1 MGLKSLF
8 RRHDDDNDEASS
20 SNPPPSYSDAD
31 KGHNY
36 GPPAARDAPSYERPT
51 YPVDSTI
58 VPATLKFP
66 PRLNVYLS
74 WKSARTFHLGTSGE
88 EKLFAV
94 STSWAVMGMKKP
106 LLTIYDGPEK
116 TDPVLAETSP
126 LNYTMNQRS
135 TITLPPGAATNPGTA
150 PLVINLKY
158 EYSLKTIVFSF
169 TLAVPPPP
177 SRKGDPPQ
185 EEAFEWRST
194 FGDETDPVL
203 AETSPLN
210 YTLSQR
216 STITLPPGAA
226 TDPGAAPLAI
236 NLKYEY
242 SLKTTVFSF
251 TLAVP
256 PPPSRKG
263 DPPQEEAFEWRST
276 FGDEVKHLTGGSV
289 FSSGWKLV
297 RLWGPEN
304 RSGAAG
310 PGFASDGKEIV
321 AVLARSMSASMTK
334 SALFAFMGTG
344 LTGQMGAQWEL
355 VALASAIQMWW
366 AWTTGTVY
374 TR

>member
-8 RRHDDDNDEASS
+8 GRHDNDNDEASS

-31 KGHNY
+31 KSHDH
-36 GPPAARDAPSYERPT
+36 GPPAAQDAPSYERPT
-51 YPVDSTI
+51 YPGDSTI

-74 WKSARTFHLGTSGE
+74 WNSGRTFHLGTSGE

-126 LNYTMNQRS
+126 LNYTMSQRS

-158 EYSLKTIVFSF
+158 EYSLKTI
-169 TLAVPPPP
+169 
-177 SRKGDPPQ
+177 
-185 EEAFEWRST
+185 
-194 FGDETDPVL
+194 
-203 AETSPLN
+203 
-210 YTLSQR
+210 
-216 STITLPPGAA
+216 
-226 TDPGAAPLAI
+226 
-236 NLKYEY
+236 
-242 SLKTTVFSF
+242 VFSF

-321 AVLARSMSASMTK
+321 AVMARSMSASMTK

-366 AWTTGTVY
+366 AWTTGTGLHAL
-374 TR
+374 RGGAIA

>member
-1 MGLKSLF
+1 MGLRSLF

-20 SNPPPSYSDAD
+20 SSPPPSYSDAD
-31 KGHNY
+31 KSHDH
-36 GPPAARDAPSYERPT
+36 GPPAAQDAPSYERPT
-51 YPVDSTI
+51 YPGDSTI

-74 WKSARTFHLGTSGE
+74 WKSGRTFHLGTSGE

-94 STSWAVMGMKKP
+94 STSWAVMGMNKP

-194 FGDETDPVL
+194 FGDE
-203 AETSPLN
+203 
-210 YTLSQR
+210 
-216 STITLPPGAA
+216 
-226 TDPGAAPLAI
+226 
-236 NLKYEY
+236 
-242 SLKTTVFSF
+242 
-251 TLAVP
+251 
-256 PPPSRKG
+256 
-263 DPPQEEAFEWRST
+263 
-276 FGDEVKHLTGGSV
+276 VKHLTGGSV

-304 RSGAAG
+304 RSGAGGGYRMTGTRVAYGVWRSRILSSGVFRADAAG
-310 PGFASDGKEIV
+310 YVEQVGENVTHVQVGQHVMGYCMGLGVDKPAFGAYQKFLFVFASLVAPIPDDVSFEQA
-321 AVLARSMSASMTK
+321 AVLPLALTTVAAGLYHPDHLTLPLPNTKPVPVNKGILVWGGSIFGRSHSHPAGS
-334 SALFAFMGTG
+334 G
-344 LTGQMGAQWEL
+344 L
-355 VALASAIQMWW
+355 
-366 AWTTGTVY
+366 WT
-374 TR
+374 